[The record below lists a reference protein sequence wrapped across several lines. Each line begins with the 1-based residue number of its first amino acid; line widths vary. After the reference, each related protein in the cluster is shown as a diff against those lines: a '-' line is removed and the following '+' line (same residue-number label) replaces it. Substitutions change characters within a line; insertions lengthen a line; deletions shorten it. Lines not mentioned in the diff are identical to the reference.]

1 MRPLPQHDRR
11 EGRAIEMRD
20 LAAVGFPEMPLFG
33 IYHNLRAL
41 RGLDPHRHDAIEIC
55 FLDTGQQTYR
65 VGGRAYVLHPGDLY
79 VTLPDEEHDSG
90 GQPQERGLLRWLHV
104 RPPPPGRGFLGL
116 TPAQSRPLADGL
128 LRLGARRCFPGTP
141 RVRQAFLTAEQRLA
155 AAAAP
160 LGRQAL
166 GNALIEV
173 MLAVLEAAALPPP
186 TGRPASLNPA
196 LHLIEDNLNRQLRVP
211 ELARAAGLSTSAFK
225 ARFRR
230 EIGLP
235 PADYVNRRRIALAQ
249 HQLRDSRRSVTA
261 IALALGFTSSQYFAT
276 QFRRYTGQSP
286 ARFRAGARAGS

>member
-20 LAAVGFPEMPLFG
+20 LAAVGFPELPLFG
-33 IYHNLRAL
+33 VYHNLRAL

-65 VGGRAYVLHPGDLY
+65 VDGRAYVLHPGDLY

-90 GQPQERGLLRWLHV
+90 GQPQERGVLRWLHI
-104 RPPPPGRGFLGL
+104 RPPQPGRGFLGL
-116 TPAQSRPLADGL
+116 SPEHSRPLADGL
-128 LRLGARRCFPGTP
+128 LRLGERRCFPGTP

-160 LGRQAL
+160 LGRLAL
-166 GNALIEV
+166 GNALVEV

-186 TGRPASLNPA
+186 AGGPASLNPA
-196 LHLIEDNLNRQLRVP
+196 LRLLEDNLSRPVRVP

-249 HQLRDSRRSVTA
+249 KVLRGSRRSVTA
-261 IALALGFTSSQYFAT
+261 IALGLGFTSSQYFAT

-286 ARFRAGARAGS
+286 ARFRAAAP